1 MNSRTSNLY
10 VGNINPKA
18 SPKFQRLSATT
29 SSAVSLSMNTPSAAN
44 GPGNLHIDTDYVII
58 DVQDNNVMVSFDGTT
73 ASATHGHLLVK
84 EQGMIVL
91 SKNAAANASF
101 FGIGGTA
108 VIFAEQFVD

>member
-10 VGNINPKA
+10 IGNINPKA
-18 SPKFQRLSATT
+18 SPQYQRLSATT
-29 SSAVSLSMNTPSAAN
+29 SSAVALS
-44 GPGNLHIDTDYVII
+44 NLHVDTDYVII
-58 DVQDNNVMVSFDGTT
+58 DVQDNNVMVSFNGTA
-73 ASATHGHLLVK
+73 ASASHGHLLVK

-101 FGIGGTA
+101 FGIGGTS

>member
-10 VGNINPKA
+10 VGKINPNA
-18 SPKFQRLSATT
+18 SPKYQRLQATT
-29 SSAVSLSMNTPSAAN
+29 STALSLSNI
-44 GPGNLHIDTDYVII
+44 HVDTDYVII
-58 DVQDNNVMVSFDGTT
+58 DVQDNNVIVSFDGTA
-73 ASATHGHLLVK
+73 ASSTHGHLLVK

-101 FGIGGTA
+101 IGSGGTS

>member
-18 SPKFQRLSATT
+18 SPQFERLQATT
-29 SSAVSLSMNTPSAAN
+29 STAVSLS
-44 GPGNLHIDTDYVII
+44 NLHVDTDYVII
-58 DVQDNNVMVSFDGTT
+58 DVQDNNVIVSFDGTA

-84 EQGMIVL
+84 EQGLIVL
-91 SKNAAANASF
+91 SKNAAASASF
-101 FGIGGTA
+101 IGSGGTS

>member
-10 VGNINPKA
+10 VGNINPNA
-18 SPKFQRLSATT
+18 SPKFERLSATT
-29 SSAVSLSMNTPSAAN
+29 SSAASLSNI
-44 GPGNLHIDTDYVII
+44 HIDTDYVII
-58 DVQDNNVMVSFDGTT
+58 DVQDNNVMVSFNGTA
-73 ASATHGHLLVK
+73 ASASHGHLLVK

-101 FGIGGTA
+101 FGIGGTS

>member
-18 SPKFQRLSATT
+18 SPKFERLQATT
-29 SSAVSLSMNTPSAAN
+29 STAVSLS
-44 GPGNLHIDTDYVII
+44 NLHVDTDYVII
-58 DVQDNNVMVSFDGTT
+58 DVQDNNVIVSFDGTA

-84 EQGMIVL
+84 EQGLIVL

-101 FGIGGTA
+101 IGVGATS

>member
-10 VGNINPKA
+10 VGNINPNA
-18 SPKFQRLSATT
+18 SPKFERLSATT
-29 SSAVSLSMNTPSAAN
+29 SSAVALS
-44 GPGNLHIDTDYVII
+44 NLHIDTKYVII
-58 DVQDNNVMVSFDGTT
+58 DVQDNNVIVSFNGTA

-101 FGIGGTA
+101 IGSGGTA
-108 VIFAEQFVD
+108 IIFAEQFVD

>member
-10 VGNINPKA
+10 IGNINPKA
-18 SPKFQRLSATT
+18 SPQYQRLSATT
-29 SSAVSLSMNTPSAAN
+29 SSAVALS
-44 GPGNLHIDTDYVII
+44 NLHVDTDYVII
-58 DVQDNNVMVSFDGTT
+58 DVQDNNVMVSFDGTA

-101 FGIGGTA
+101 IGSGGTA
-108 VIFAEQFVD
+108 IIFAEQFVD